1 MVRSGYDFGATG
13 SFSCLTGV
21 DDSSS
26 WPSCS
31 SSSACC
37 SGLHVRYGLT
47 HPHTVQT
54 RLASPIAAR
63 TNICARPPNLQVR
76 MRCSGADAAAEDSDG
91 QASGADAAKAGGSKP
106 AAAKPAAAKPAAPT
120 PPEPAAAK
128 PAAAKPAAAKPAAA
142 KPAAAKPPTPAR
154 VSAPVSTGPAAA
166 PGSWA
171 AMAAVKAPP
180 PMVEPVVPEEAYE
193 PETEGDPEW
202 DSPDFTEPVP
212 EPLEPVVPPSPEVP
226 TADVTL
232 SHTLPGSLSPAA
244 TGPDTARNQLA
255 TQGVMNL
262 LSMGSPS
269 AASIDDDDGRNHSS
283 LVKESI
289 ADQAEFFLRKFNR
302 HDDVDRAAVM
312 TLKAE
317 FEKFDTFGKRELDDT
332 QAMRMLEARGQP
344 HSL

>member
-1 MVRSGYDFGATG
+1 MVRSGYDSGATG

-26 WPSCS
+26 WSSCS

-76 MRCSGADAAAEDSDG
+76 MRCSGADAATEDSDG

-142 KPAAAKPPTPAR
+142 KPAAATSGSEASSSQAADASKSVRAGVHR
-154 VSAPVSTGPAAA
+154 TGCGA
-166 PGSWA
+166 GL
-171 AMAAVKAPP
+171 MGRHGRC
-180 PMVEPVVPEEAYE
+180 
-193 PETEGDPEW
+193 EG
-202 DSPDFTEPVP
+202 
-212 EPLEPVVPPSPEVP
+212 
-226 TADVTL
+226 
-232 SHTLPGSLSPAA
+232 
-244 TGPDTARNQLA
+244 
-255 TQGVMNL
+255 
-262 LSMGSPS
+262 S
-269 AASIDDDDGRNHSS
+269 AADGGTRC
-283 LVKESI
+283 
-289 ADQAEFFLRKFNR
+289 
-302 HDDVDRAAVM
+302 
-312 TLKAE
+312 
-317 FEKFDTFGKRELDDT
+317 
-332 QAMRMLEARGQP
+332 ARGGIRTGD
-344 HSL
+344 

>member
-1 MVRSGYDFGATG
+1 MVRSGYDSGATG

-26 WPSCS
+26 WSSCS

-76 MRCSGADAAAEDSDG
+76 MRCSGADAATEDSDG

-142 KPAAAKPPTPAR
+142 KPPTPAR

-180 PMVEPVVPEEAYE
+180 PMVELVVPEEAYE

-232 SHTLPGSLSPAA
+232 THTLLGCDTLPGFTSSDRP
-244 TGPDTARNQLA
+244 GHNQKPTRDAGRDEFTFNGFALR
-255 TQGVMNL
+255 G
-262 LSMGSPS
+262 
-269 AASIDDDDGRNHSS
+269 IDR
-283 LVKESI
+283 
-289 ADQAEFFLRKFNR
+289 
-302 HDDVDRAAVM
+302 
-312 TLKAE
+312 
-317 FEKFDTFGKRELDDT
+317 
-332 QAMRMLEARGQP
+332 
-344 HSL
+344 

>member
-1 MVRSGYDFGATG
+1 
-13 SFSCLTGV
+13 
-21 DDSSS
+21 
-26 WPSCS
+26 
-31 SSSACC
+31 
-37 SGLHVRYGLT
+37 
-47 HPHTVQT
+47 
-54 RLASPIAAR
+54 
-63 TNICARPPNLQVR
+63 
-76 MRCSGADAAAEDSDG
+76 
-91 QASGADAAKAGGSKP
+91 
-106 AAAKPAAAKPAAPT
+106 
-120 PPEPAAAK
+120 
-128 PAAAKPAAAKPAAA
+128 
-142 KPAAAKPPTPAR
+142 
-154 VSAPVSTGPAAA
+154 
-166 PGSWA
+166 
-171 AMAAVKAPP
+171 
-180 PMVEPVVPEEAYE
+180 MVEPVVPEEAYE

-232 SHTLPGSLSPAA
+232 THTLPGSLSPAA
-244 TGPDTARNQLA
+244 TGPDTTRNQLA

-269 AASIDDDDGRNHSS
+269 AASIDDDDGRNHCS